1 MCNFHVLFN
10 VAALL
15 CKIFVNREWKCDGD
29 TDCSDGSDEANCN
42 ESCPDNQFTC
52 QNKQCISQSWRCD
65 GDDDC
70 GDNSDENQC
79 ETLACPPGR
88 HRSVCIC
95 VCLHILTARAS
106 ESFIRVLNYND

>member
-1 MCNFHVLFN
+1 MRFGI
-10 VAALL
+10 AQLL
-15 CKIFVNREWKCDGD
+15 IRIFVDSEWKCDGD

-52 QNKQCISQSWRCD
+52 QNKQCISLSWRCD

-70 GDNSDENQC
+70 GDHSDETHC

-88 HRSVCIC
+88 HRSVCI
-95 VCLHILTARAS
+95 
-106 ESFIRVLNYND
+106 FIYLFLFVYMFMLLVAQLYSIK